1 MFAIKLAM
9 VYATTNLKIN
19 IDVFCR
25 IVAGYVFEGKVLA
38 NLWFFDL
45 GYISG
50 IKGLQFAQDLKL
62 GLYCNIPARS
72 LFLVQLVGLSIS
84 TLSQVGVVNWA
95 LNHIPDICTTAAPNG
110 FTCPFSRTHFNT
122 SIIWG
127 AIGPRR
133 FFSPGSTYHG
143 LLDFFLLGSILPVGV
158 WLLKRRRPGGLWRH
172 VHVPLFLGGLNYIPP
187 ASGTNYGSWAVVGLV
202 FGVVVKRRART
213 WWRKGIRIVF
223 QYTNY
228 LGDTS
233 PETNNSILAVPE
245 RHADMMKFGIIT
257 TPYFDRSLVMVNP
270 KDSVKDVCT
279 RSLRNLGLMDN
290 LLHTNADES
299 LDDLRIKYFLND
311 VLGFLMDYIPNEPSE
326 KIRTLGC
333 RLMLHFPYPWK
344 LESPTSLIVG
354 HTCLAKFL
362 HAHIETM
369 DSSSQAK
376 ASLEELYQV
385 IERIRSLSPF
395 DWKNKMAQYRR
406 SAEYHLL
413 DYYKN
418 FKMTQPSESFPQHK
432 EEISPNGDRTSKSY
446 KRYKDLISCHFSS
459 LYYNGNREKGRL
471 TEEEKDPNRYDI
483 GGPYNQECLEW
494 SLVYVKN
501 VPEVVKR
508 MRWMGYEDADQ
519 VIVAWW
525 RMIVRGM
532 LWFLPHQMGDPSPP
546 DVDASWWDSNLPV

>member
-1 MFAIKLAM
+1 MADDEVNVALTAI
-9 VYATTNLKIN
+9 
-19 IDVFCR
+19 
-25 IVAGYVFEGKVLA
+25 IVAAVALLIATAQLLQQIFGTADGYRRCQPSVIGPFASRTSRKWRWREFRFEKR
-38 NLWFFDL
+38 NTTPM
-45 GYISG
+45 IS
-50 IKGLQFAQDLKL
+50 
-62 GLYCNIPARS
+62 
-72 LFLVQLVGLSIS
+72 
-84 TLSQVGVVNWA
+84 
-95 LNHIPDICTTAAPNG
+95 LNHIVKLASRLDRSFRPIQEEFRTPILSGSETYDRVNWLQFLQDLNLPQSKWSDLIADCDNAVVKLQERSWDFMPPDIIKPLASST
-110 FTCPFSRTHFNT
+110 
-122 SIIWG
+122 IG
-127 AIGPRR
+127 AMIV
-133 FFSPGSTYHG
+133 FAHG
-143 LLDFFLLGSILPVGV
+143 LGMRWTEFRPYDGV
-158 WLLKRRRPGGLWRH
+158 LRVESRGKSLTSTTVR
-172 VHVPLFLGGLNYIPP
+172 
-187 ASGTNYGSWAVVGLV
+187 
-202 FGVVVKRRART
+202 
-213 WWRKGIRIVF
+213 GIGIVF

-326 KIRTLGC
+326 KIRILGC

-354 HTCLAKFL
+354 HTCLAKCL

-406 SAEYHLL
+406 SAKYHLL
-413 DYYKN
+413 DYDKN

-525 RMIVRGM
+525 KMIVRGM

-546 DVDASWWDSNLPV
+546 DVDASWWDSNLPVQLS